1 MRISIA
7 AILVVAI
14 SSIPEAIAE
23 AALSPGKP
31 AGIRRAMS
39 TSEKTEMYVIAGVV
53 LISTGAAIALIGRTT
68 NTAATSTN
76 PWGWLLSVFK

>member
-1 MRISIA
+1 MMRISVA

-23 AALSPGKP
+23 AALAPGKP

-39 TSEKTEMYVIAGVV
+39 TSEKNEMYVVAGVV
-53 LISTGAAIALIGRTT
+53 LISTGAAIALIAHKT
-68 NTAATSTN
+68 NAAATSTN
-76 PWGWLLSVFK
+76 P

>member
-1 MRISIA
+1 MRISVA

-31 AGIRRAMS
+31 AGIRQAMS
-39 TSEKTEMYVIAGVV
+39 TSERKEMYVFAGVA
-53 LISTGAAIALIGRTT
+53 LISTGAAIALIAHKA

-76 PWGWLLSVFK
+76 P